1 MADTV
6 DLSEVW
12 TAATDELA
20 DEIVSAQQRAYL
32 RLTRLRAGPGCYGLQ
47 IDGPSFSEVL
57 VVEFG

>member
-6 DLSEVW
+6 DLSGVW

-32 RLTRLRAGPGCYGLQ
+32 RLTRLRAKKLLPR
-47 IDGPSFSEVL
+47 
-57 VVEFG
+57 